1 MAKIKMDSPNYS
13 EELDRR
19 ANEILKNITN
29 GSFPQMRLKNNG
41 VHREITKEDVKRSG
55 ELIYKR

>member
-1 MAKIKMDSPNYS
+1 MAKTRMDSPNYNA
-13 EELDRR
+13 ELDKR
-19 ANEILKNITN
+19 AAEILKNITD

-41 VHREITKEDVKRSG
+41 VHRELTKDDVKRSG